1 MPDPTPSR
9 NRELPLSRR
18 LRSETRVVHR
28 LVEST
33 KIAKA
38 FFSGRLDVPA
48 YCGVLARLLP
58 AYEALERSL
67 HEASGDPALG
77 QFYLPHVFR
86 ARRIRRDL
94 AHFGQPSS
102 VASTASHTYAC
113 RITSLSADP
122 ALRIRLIAHAYVR
135 FMADVSGGVIASR
148 IAQRVLKLS
157 NRDGLTYLSFEG
169 IDPSAFR
176 TDFRARLDGCKLP
189 KLDED
194 AIVDEARVTFA
205 LNRAIADECWG
216 ALGTKAAR

>member
-1 MPDPTPSR
+1 M
-9 NRELPLSRR
+9 
-18 LRSETRVVHR
+18 HR

-33 KIAKA
+33 QIARA
-38 FFSGRLDVPA
+38 FFSGRLDVHA

-67 HEASGDPALG
+67 HEASDDPVLG
-77 QFYLPHVFR
+77 RFYLPHVFR

-94 AHFGQPSS
+94 AHFDQPSS
-102 VASTASHTYAC
+102 GTSAASQAYAC
-113 RITSLSADP
+113 RITSLSGDP

-135 FMADVSGGVIASR
+135 FMADVSGGAIAGR
-148 IAQRVLKLS
+148 VAQRVLKLA

-176 TDFRARLDGCKLP
+176 KDFRARLDGCKVP

-194 AIVDEARVTFA
+194 AIVDEARATFD